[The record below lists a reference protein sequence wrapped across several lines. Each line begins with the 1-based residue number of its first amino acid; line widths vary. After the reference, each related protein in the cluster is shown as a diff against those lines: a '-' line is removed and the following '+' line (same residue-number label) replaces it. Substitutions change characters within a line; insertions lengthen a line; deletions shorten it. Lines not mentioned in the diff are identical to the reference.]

1 MPHCAKGER
10 LMNHTWNHYLNKDGI
25 SSRPLY
31 DTLIGLDPRLTE
43 VMNISG
49 RPSRH
54 PKKKKKTYAKK
65 QVSVITIYVND
76 PVNNKYFSVILN
88 HLKFVSGL
96 EAVLHTARNT

>member
-1 MPHCAKGER
+1 
-10 LMNHTWNHYLNKDGI
+10 MNHTWNHYLNKDGI

-49 RPSRH
+49 RP
-54 PKKKKKTYAKK
+54 PKYAKK

-76 PVNNKYFSVILN
+76 PVTNKYFSVNLN